1 MEHFLGP
8 RSFLRTEEPQSIID
22 DLKKRF
28 KEAEQKVEHGVRGR
42 RSIKTEVDN
51 FDKHVSICRIV
62 IVFIIFFRSLLQ
74 KWQPL
79 FLFNLQNSIA

>member
-62 IVFIIFFRSLLQ
+62 IVFIIFFLFTPKMAAIFLL
-74 KWQPL
+74 
-79 FLFNLQNSIA
+79 NLQNSIA

>member
-51 FDKHVSICRIV
+51 FDKHVSICRKV
-62 IVFIIFFRSLLQ
+62 SVYFF
-74 KWQPL
+74 
-79 FLFNLQNSIA
+79 FLFTPKMAAIFLLNLQNSIA